1 MNPKLLLTASY
12 MAGTPG
18 FAHEQNVNISWVNFK
33 LMLTKTL
40 SHSLFGG
47 ALYSTPVCGS
57 TSFYSEET
65 HEALCMRWYLAAATM
80 PMFRI
85 SSEQPRRDPSSFKLL
100 TLKNVAIEAIQKRYT
115 LLPYYYTILAENMPL
130 VRPMFF
136 NFPKVTDVFDL
147 DEQYM
152 LGDALLV
159 VQPVFFK
166 IPIVKLY
173 LPEHAGG
180 WFEFWGGRKYLEKG
194 WIELPVVETE
204 LVTFIAAGSIVPLQ
218 NVSIHSIIIIS
229 GSIDEQMKYYFFD
242 KVIFISSNIECTH
255 S

>member
-57 TSFYSEET
+57 TSFYSEEA
-65 HEALCMRWYLAAATM
+65 HEALCMRWYLAATTM

-100 TLKNVAIEAIQKRYT
+100 TLQNVAIEAIQKRYT
-115 LLPYYYTILAENMPL
+115 LLPYYYTTLAENMPL

-136 NFPKVTDVFDL
+136 NFPNVTDVFDL

-159 VQPVFFK
+159 VQPVLFK

-180 WFEFWGGRKYLEKG
+180 WFEFWGGRKYLKKG

-218 NVSIHSIIIIS
+218 NVSIH
-229 GSIDEQMKYYFFD
+229 FN
-242 KVIFISSNIECTH
+242 IFNIWK
-255 S
+255 